1 MMTFK
6 VFCKL
11 MLLAL
16 VAGTIMVAPPTVVAF
31 LCKSLELSAW
41 IGIIATIITG
51 FFSMF
56 AGFVVIDKVTDKDW
70 IF

>member
-1 MMTFK
+1 MITFK

-11 MLLAL
+11 MLMAL
-16 VAGTIMVAPPTVVAF
+16 IAGIIMVSPPTVIAL
-31 LCKSLELSAW
+31 LCTDIELPVW
-41 IGIIATIITG
+41 ITVIATIITG

-56 AGFVVIDKVTDKDW
+56 AGFVVIDKITNKDW

>member
-1 MMTFK
+1 MTTFK

-16 VAGTIMVAPPTVVAF
+16 VVGVIISAPPTIVAHLCISIELPAWITVVA
-31 LCKSLELSAW
+31 
-41 IGIIATIITG
+41 TVITG

-56 AGFVVIDKVTDKDW
+56 AGFVLIDKITDKDW

>member
-1 MMTFK
+1 MFSFK

-16 VAGTIMVAPPTVVAF
+16 IIGIIMVTPPTVIAL
-31 LCKSLELSAW
+31 LCTGIELPVW
-41 IGIIATIITG
+41 ITIIATVITG

-56 AGFVVIDKVTDKDW
+56 AGFVIIDKITDKDW